1 MIDLNRNR
9 FVRGA
14 VAGLALLAVGAAS
27 VTGAAHAAGIMTQEM
42 FVNYYKLFSAND
54 PRYGDMLDENVYY
67 PHITG
72 RVFHN
77 RKEVMAFYASMMQ
90 SGVIETRTPTTI
102 VIDNADGLAAVELT
116 VHITAKPGAHPTLPT
131 GEKVNPGDDWVGHNM
146 MIYGIKGDK
155 IISIRGASSGAL
167 PFKKMN

>member
-1 MIDLNRNR
+1 MKFNRNR
-9 FVRGA
+9 FLRSA
-14 VAGLALLAVGAAS
+14 MAGLGLLAMGAS
-27 VTGAAHAAGIMTQEM
+27 GVAHAADVMTKEK
-42 FVNYYKLFSAND
+42 FITYYKLFSAND
-54 PRYGDMLDENVYY
+54 PRYGDMLADNVYY

-77 RKEVMAFYASMMQ
+77 RKEVMAFYSSMMQ
-90 SGVIETRTPTTI
+90 SGVIETRIPTTI

-116 VHITAKPGAHPTLPT
+116 VHITAKPGAHPILPT

-146 MIYGIKGDK
+146 MIYGIKDGK
-155 IISIRGASSGAL
+155 ITSIRGASSGAL